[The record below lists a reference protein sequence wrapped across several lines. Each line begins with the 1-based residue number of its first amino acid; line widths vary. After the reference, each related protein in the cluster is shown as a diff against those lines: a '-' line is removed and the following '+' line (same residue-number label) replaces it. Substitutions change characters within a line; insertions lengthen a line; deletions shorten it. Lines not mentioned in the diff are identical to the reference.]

1 MNINIFSRK
10 KMVSKL
16 SGIVI
21 IGLFLNACSDFLEVT
36 PVGQT
41 TIPLL
46 FSDMEG
52 IRAALPG
59 AYSAMYDYYSA
70 DFYKYPEVAGNM
82 VSLKT
87 VTTDGD
93 MVDEYNFISQP
104 EDETGAVGNIWT
116 DVHVALANVNN
127 IIQYQPSLLVKYPNN
142 TDELNH
148 IKAEALFLRAL
159 CHFDVCRVYAQPYNY
174 TADASHL
181 GIPVLTKTPGAD
193 DNVGRSTVKEVYDQ
207 VIKDLNESIELFGQS
222 SKEDSYH
229 ASKLASQALLSRVYL
244 YMEDWENAIKYAD
257 VVLAVVPLSDGD
269 DYLNMFNNQIAGDES
284 IFRLNGT
291 KKSSPL
297 AKFYN
302 LINPV
307 AVPADTLISLFD
319 DKTDIRY
326 SLFGYKSGSTT
337 SLLTLK
343 YTITLAVSEEEKHY
357 DPFILRASEMYLN
370 RAEANLN
377 LNLLSNGAADIKVLM
392 ARSLNKTVSQISI
405 PETNKDS
412 LIILLRKERAKEL
425 CFEGHQFFDITR
437 WKQNLVRSSTSTS
450 NVKFMPYPN
459 DRFILPIPQ
468 KELEANIN
476 MVGNPTV
483 NY

>member
-1 MNINIFSRK
+1 
-10 KMVSKL
+10 MVSKL
-16 SGIVI
+16 PGIVI
-21 IGLFLNACSDFLEVT
+21 ISICLTACSDFLEVT

-104 EDETGAVGNIWT
+104 EDEAGAVGNIWT
-116 DVHVALANVNN
+116 DIHVALANVNN
-127 IIQYQPSLLVKYPNN
+127 IIQYQPSLIVKYPNN
-142 TDELNH
+142 TDELNF

-174 TADASHL
+174 TSDASHL
-181 GIPVLTKTPGAD
+181 GVPVLTKTPGAD
-193 DNVGRSTVKEVYDQ
+193 DNVGRSTVKEVYGQ
-207 VIKDLNESIELFGQS
+207 IIKDLNESIELFGRS
-222 SKEDSYH
+222 SMKDAYH
-229 ASKLASQALLSRVYL
+229 ASKLASQALLCRVYL
-244 YMEDWENAIKYAD
+244 YMEDWENAVKHAD
-257 VVLAVVPLSDGD
+257 IVLAEIPISNGD
-269 DYLNMFNNQIAGDES
+269 DYLNMFNKLVAGNEA

-291 KKSSPL
+291 KKSSSL

-302 LINPV
+302 FTNPF
-307 AVPADTLISLFD
+307 AIPADTLIKLFD
-319 DKTDIRY
+319 DKTDLRY
-326 SLFGYKSGSTT
+326 SLFGYKSGGNTE
-337 SLLTLK
+337 LLILK
-343 YTITLAVSEEEKHY
+343 YTITASVSEENKHY

-377 LNLLSNGAADIKVLM
+377 LNQLSNGAADIKTLM

-450 NVKFMPYPN
+450 NVKFMSYPN
-459 DRFILPIPQ
+459 DRFILPIPL
-468 KELEANIN
+468 KELEANKN